1 MTEKKEVEQVSR
13 KYAEPDTLICFFCK
27 KAVNEEEIV
36 ATRNKSLACE
46 ECYDPADP
54 DQSEAEPNTPA
65 MEEAKEKSSNF
76 NPSWTFSSEDK
87 KTSEKAIEINAEELN
102 NAIDIPPELNII
114 DCPPDIKED
123 KEWFRKQ
130 FRNFWRLFNN
140 DSEWVF
146 TIHDRGSCKS
156 KNDAIII
163 LFNIAMSANFE
174 GCFVMRNWDEP
185 TRQTKEYFK
194 KIINEFDSKI
204 WQGERAT
211 KDKSQWGLLW
221 LSTYKGVSYKKSV
234 KDKAGE
240 LRCHFFSLFA
250 SDQARTLINRPV
262 KIAVFDE
269 CIPTRKQI
277 LKGKGWEMNEASDF
291 MELMKSVGRGTKP
304 KKVFTGNP
312 NDSFYSCWFLVQHF
326 KKELEVLSK
335 WYWKNRP
342 KTLEKWLN
350 WTWIKELKKGNKT
363 LQLQKIATSKE
374 DFDNYEE
381 GNWDNFFERMEDLKI
396 VEHKNGAEPIHV
408 FNECIQYI
416 SKQNYFYYISANSRD
431 ISERDR
437 RTIKDLPEI
446 YVNDNQRLKS
456 RQLAKW
462 DRRGKQGVIFQQS
475 LLRHY
480 ETDMLFF
487 ADMFAKEKMETFLG
501 KRKIIEGLDI

>member
-1 MTEKKEVEQVSR
+1 MTEEIIKSRGDDELLSCSFCHKLVS
-13 KYAEPDTLICFFCK
+13 T
-27 KAVNEEEIV
+27 EIIIT
-36 ATRNKSLACE
+36 TRNKKYVCE
-46 ECYDPADP
+46 ECFDPVDP
-54 DQSEAEPNTPA
+54 DQWESGATTPD
-65 MEEAKEKSSNF
+65 MEKVKEKQNDF
-76 NPSWTFSSEDK
+76 NLSYTFASDSK
-87 KTSEKAIEINAEELN
+87 KNKEKAIEINAEEEN
-102 NAIDIPPELNII
+102 NKVQIPKELNII
-114 DCPPDIKED
+114 DCPPDYKDD

-130 FRNFWRLFNN
+130 FRNFWRLFNS

-146 TIHDRGSCKS
+146 AIHDRGSCKS

-163 LFNIAMSANFE
+163 LYNIAMSSNFE

-204 WQGERAT
+204 WQGERTT

-221 LSTYKGVSYKKSV
+221 LSTYKGVSFKKSMS
-234 KDKAGE
+234 DKAGE

-250 SDQARTLINRPV
+250 ADQGRTLINNPV

-269 CIPTRKQI
+269 CIPTRKNI
-277 LKGKGWEMNEASDF
+277 LKKGWDMNEPSDF
-291 MELMKSVGRGTKP
+291 MELMKSVGRGTRP

-326 KKELEVLSK
+326 EKELENLSK

-342 KTLEKWLN
+342 RNLEKWLK

-363 LQLQKIATSKE
+363 LQLQKIATTKE

-381 GNWDNFFERMEDLKI
+381 GNWDNFFAKMEDLKI
-396 VEHKNGAEPIHV
+396 VEHKNGAEPVHV
-408 FNECIQYI
+408 FNNCIQYI
-416 SKQNYFYYISANSRD
+416 SKQNYFYYIDINSKK

-437 RTIKDLPEI
+437 KLLKELPEI
-446 YVNDNQRLKS
+446 YVNDEQRLRS

-462 DRRGKQGVIFQQS
+462 DRRGEAGRIFQQS

-487 ADMFAKEKMETFLG
+487 ADMNAKERMETFLG
-501 KRKIIEGLDI
+501 KRKIIEGLEL